1 MTVEWM
7 QKLRHNHTRGYENEQ
22 TIAIHLPLMNLK
34 KKNLFGTAY
43 NSRPAAALKLK

>member
-1 MTVEWM
+1 M

-34 KKNLFGTAY
+34 KKKQKNLFGTAY